1 MLDQQKNQEVLQY
14 ANYWLNQS
22 KPVGLD
28 QQKIGLVLLN
38 SANTKVGAIPAN
50 FFFSL

>member
-1 MLDQQKNQEVLQY
+1 MLDQQKNTLY
-14 ANYWLNQS
+14 HANYWLSQS
-22 KPVGLD
+22 KPVVGLD

-38 SANTKVGAIPAN
+38 KANTKVGAIPAN